1 MNFKK
6 LSKEKKN
13 QLVLVALVTLVLMV
27 GLGYGLI
34 TFQLGYV
41 RALEQ
46 QKVEAD
52 KSSKRMMSTIESAEA
67 VEVQLNVAGKE
78 LNTQEDAMVTG
89 DKFAWLVTTLKSMLR
104 QHPKLE
110 VPDYST
116 ILEENCSLLARFPY
130 SQVSISIKG
139 TGQYH
144 DIGRF
149 IAELE
154 NDRPHFR
161 VLNLEIEPAQPGPLA
176 EKDRGEKLSFKLT
189 VAALVKPS

>member
-13 QLVLVALVTLVLMV
+13 QLVLVGLVTLVLMV

-34 TFQLGYV
+34 RFQLGYV
-41 RALEQ
+41 KALEAR
-46 QKVEAD
+46 KVEAD
-52 KSSKRMMSTIESAEA
+52 KSFKRMMNAIQSTDAIEA
-67 VEVQLNVAGKE
+67 QLNASIKDLE
-78 LNTQEDAMVTG
+78 TQENAMVSG
-89 DKFAWLVTTLKSMLR
+89 DKFAWLVTTLKGILR
-104 QHPKLE
+104 QHPKLD

-116 ILEENCSLLARFPY
+116 ILEGECSLLAKFPY
-130 SQVSISIKG
+130 SQVTISIKG
-139 TGQYH
+139 SGHYH

-149 IAELE
+149 VAELE

-161 VLNLEIEPAQPGPLA
+161 VLNLEVEPAQPGPHG
-176 EKDRGEKLSFKLT
+176 EKDQVEKLSFKLS

>member
-13 QLVLVALVTLVLMV
+13 QLVLVGLVTLVLVV

-34 TFQLGYV
+34 RFQLAYV
-41 RALEQ
+41 KALESR
-46 QKVEAD
+46 KVEAD
-52 KSSKRMMSTIESAEA
+52 KNFKGMMSLIQSTETIGA
-67 VEVQLNVAGKE
+67 QLNAATKE
-78 LNTQEDAMVTG
+78 LAVQEEAMVTG
-89 DKFAWLVTTLKSMLR
+89 DKFAWLVTTLKSALR
-104 QHPKLE
+104 QHPKLD

-116 ILEENCSLLARFPY
+116 ILEGDCSLLTRFPY
-130 SQVSISIKG
+130 SQVTISIKG
-139 TGQYH
+139 SGNYH

-161 VLNLEIEPAQPGPLA
+161 VLNLEIERAQPSPTG
-176 EKDRGEKLSFKLT
+176 EKDRAEKLSFKLSI
-189 VAALVKPS
+189 AALVKPS

>member
-34 TFQLGYV
+34 QFQLGYV
-41 RALEQ
+41 KTLEH
-46 QKVEAD
+46 QKVEAE
-52 KSSKRMMSTIESAEA
+52 KNFKRMMTIIESADAIEA
-67 VEVQLNVAGKE
+67 QKNAAIKE
-78 LNTQEDAMVTG
+78 LADHENAMVTG
-89 DKFAWLVTTLKSMLR
+89 DKFAWMVTTIKSLLR
-104 QHPKLE
+104 QHSKLD

-116 ILEENCSLLARFPY
+116 ILEDECSLLAKFPY

-139 TGQYH
+139 TGHYH

-149 IAELE
+149 IAEME

-161 VLNLEIEPAQPGPLA
+161 VLNLEIEPAAAQGERDKA
-176 EKDRGEKLSFKLT
+176 EKLTFKMSI
-189 VAALVKPS
+189 AALVKPG

>member
-13 QLVLVALVTLVLMV
+13 QLVLVGLVTMVLLV

-34 TFQLGYV
+34 RFQLDYV
-41 RALEQ
+41 QALELR
-46 QKVEAD
+46 KVEAD
-52 KSSKRMMSTIESAEA
+52 KKFKHMMTTIEATDGIETEA
-67 VEVQLNVAGKE
+67 KAAIKE
-78 LNTQEDAMVTG
+78 LATQEDAMVTG
-89 DKFAWLVTTLKSMLR
+89 DKFAWMVTTIKSVLR

-116 ILEENCSLLARFPY
+116 ILEEDCSLLPKFPY

-139 TGQYH
+139 TGYYH

-149 IAELE
+149 VAELE

-161 VLNLEIEPAQPGPLA
+161 VLNLVLEPAQPGPHD
-176 EKDRGEKLSFKLT
+176 EKDRAEKLSFKLSI
-189 VAALVKPS
+189 AALVKPS

>member
-13 QLVLVALVTLVLMV
+13 QLVLVGLITLVLVV

-34 TFQLGYV
+34 RFQLGYV
-41 RALEQ
+41 QALER

-52 KSSKRMMSTIESAEA
+52 KDYKRMIDTIEAAESIEA
-67 VEVQLNVAGKE
+67 QMNAAIKE
-78 LNTQEDAMVTG
+78 LAAREDAMVKG
-89 DKFAWLVTTLKSMLR
+89 DKLAWLNSTIKSALR

-110 VPDYST
+110 VPDFST
-116 ILEENCSLLARFPY
+116 ILEDDCTLLAKFPY

-139 TGQYH
+139 TGHYH

-154 NDRPHFR
+154 NEQPHFR
-161 VLNLEIEPAQPGPLA
+161 VLNLEMEPAPASPQGDKA
-176 EKDRGEKLSFKLT
+176 QTEKLSFKLFI
-189 VAALVKPS
+189 AALVKPS